1 MFPCSKAL
9 INLTIRNLISCCG
22 ISITNLFPQT
32 MGSVSK
38 LKLETYSSAEKVRER
53 EREKKR
59 FFLCLSMKRMMNWL
73 FGTCF
78 SNVFAATSI
87 IKLKPSWLLI
97 RFELIKL

>member
-53 EREKKR
+53 EREKK
-59 FFLCLSMKRMMNWL
+59 KD
-73 FGTCF
+73 CF
-78 SNVFAATSI
+78 CV
-87 IKLKPSWLLI
+87 
-97 RFELIKL
+97 